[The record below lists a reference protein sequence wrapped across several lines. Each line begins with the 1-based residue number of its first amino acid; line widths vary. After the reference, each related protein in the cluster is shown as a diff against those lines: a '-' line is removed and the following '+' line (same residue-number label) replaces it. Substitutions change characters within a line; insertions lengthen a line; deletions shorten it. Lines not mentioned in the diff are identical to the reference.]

1 MAAEIENLMKARLK
15 LDMLAG
21 LIHEFTLLIRSLQE
35 NYKAEAVPDPV
46 QDQIGYLQDLLTKS
60 SKECHDVNRDDA
72 DTLQQKFPS
81 MAKRFLVVVREMEG
95 ILEQLTLDQTLSEN
109 VCAAARR
116 ALASFSSFAP
126 DFQMLE
132 KWADIGE

>member
-46 QDQIGYLQDLLTKS
+46 QDQIGYLPAVPNLKLNQVQ
-60 SKECHDVNRDDA
+60 EER
-72 DTLQQKFPS
+72 FP
-81 MAKRFLVVVREMEG
+81 
-95 ILEQLTLDQTLSEN
+95 IHQ
-109 VCAAARR
+109 
-116 ALASFSSFAP
+116 P
-126 DFQMLE
+126 
-132 KWADIGE
+132 